1 MNRKSLF
8 ITAAAIAL
16 SASVVSSAMAQR
28 TVINTNQ
35 NNVAK
40 AIAETNAGI
49 TRTNASVGGTVTAT
63 AAAIGNTASI
73 DVGRVATVNN
83 TQTNNALVSSALN
96 LTSVNNVKD
105 VTATSAA
112 IANSATVKVAN
123 TASPEAINLTN
134 TQRAWGGVQSRLN
147 SSISGVTGKV
157 EQTSAA
163 IGNSFSAEVSGPVS
177 SINTYQAYWG
187 DVSSQ

>member
-8 ITAAAIAL
+8 ITAAAVAL

-49 TRTNASVGGTVTAT
+49 TRTNAGLGGTVTAT
-63 AAAIGNTASI
+63 SAAIGNTASI

-83 TQTNNALVSSALN
+83 TQSNNAFPQN
-96 LTSVNNVKD
+96 PKT
-105 VTATSAA
+105 
-112 IANSATVKVAN
+112 
-123 TASPEAINLTN
+123 P
-134 TQRAWGGVQSRLN
+134 
-147 SSISGVTGKV
+147 
-157 EQTSAA
+157 
-163 IGNSFSAEVSGPVS
+163 
-177 SINTYQAYWG
+177 
-187 DVSSQ
+187 